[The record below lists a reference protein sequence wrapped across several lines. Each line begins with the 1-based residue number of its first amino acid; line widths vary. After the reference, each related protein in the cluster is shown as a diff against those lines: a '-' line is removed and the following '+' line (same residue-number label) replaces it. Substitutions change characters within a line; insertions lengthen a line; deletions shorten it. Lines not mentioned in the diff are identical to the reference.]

1 MELVTYYFQC
11 VGRTVTYI
19 KYVGYENFD
28 ITSKQL
34 VLWRFSNR
42 KPPVFRRNRNH
53 SFLAPTHHVHCD
65 VCLYP

>member
-1 MELVTYYFQC
+1 MNVSRVYYSLSLQLHMELVTYYFQC

-34 VLWRFSNR
+34 VL
-42 KPPVFRRNRNH
+42 
-53 SFLAPTHHVHCD
+53 
-65 VCLYP
+65 